1 MLFSSASC
9 PSCTSSRR
17 PFQMIS
23 SNSRINWR
31 KQVLAVVVL
40 CLSALGEFAPSAEAQ
55 TAHFSGAVTT
65 LSSTGTPFG
74 VAVDRNGNVFFV
86 DELQARVKEIVAVN
100 GSIPASNPTINTLGV
115 FVSPTGVA
123 VDGVGNVFVADQSGL
138 VQEIVAVNGTIP
150 SNPTVNTLGSGFVS
164 PTGVAVDG
172 AGNVFVADLNGRVQE
187 MVAVNGTI
195 PASNPTINT
204 LGSGFGNPVALAV
217 DVAGN
222 LFVADQGNN
231 TVSEIMTHG
240 VNLGS
245 AAIGTSAPPT
255 IPLPFTFDTTGTIGT
270 PAVLTQGAA
279 GLDYADAGTGT
290 CTAGTTYSAGDTCTL
305 IVSFTPQFSGVRYGA
320 ATLNDS

>member
-23 SNSRINWR
+23 SSSRINWR

-150 SNPTVNTLGSGFVS
+150 ASNPTINTLASGIRR
-164 PTGVAVDG
+164 PGGVAVDG
-172 AGNVFVADLNGRVQE
+172 AGNVFVAVQGSRTVWE
-187 MVAVNGTI
+187 MVADDV
-195 PASNPTINT
+195 
-204 LGSGFGNPVALAV
+204 PV
-217 DVAGN
+217 
-222 LFVADQGNN
+222 
-231 TVSEIMTHG
+231 
-240 VNLGS
+240 
-245 AAIGTSAPPT
+245 
-255 IPLPFTFDTTGTIGT
+255 
-270 PAVLTQGAA
+270 
-279 GLDYADAGTGT
+279 
-290 CTAGTTYSAGDTCTL
+290 
-305 IVSFTPQFSGVRYGA
+305 
-320 ATLNDS
+320 

>member
-123 VDGVGNVFVADQSGL
+123 VDGAGNDFVADQ
-138 VQEIVAVNGTIP
+138 
-150 SNPTVNTLGSGFVS
+150 
-164 PTGVAVDG
+164 
-172 AGNVFVADLNGRVQE
+172 NGRVQE
-187 MVAVNGTI
+187 IVAVNGTI

-204 LGSGFGNPVALAV
+204 LGSGLGNPVALAV

-255 IPLPFTFDTTGTIGT
+255 IPLP
-270 PAVLTQGAA
+270 
-279 GLDYADAGTGT
+279 
-290 CTAGTTYSAGDTCTL
+290 
-305 IVSFTPQFSGVRYGA
+305 
-320 ATLNDS
+320 

>member
-9 PSCTSSRR
+9 RSCTSSPR

-55 TAHFSGAVTT
+55 TADCSRAMTT
-65 LSSTGTPFG
+65 LSSSFIPP
-74 VAVDRNGNVFFV
+74 AV
-86 DELQARVKEIVAVN
+86 
-100 GSIPASNPTINTLGV
+100 
-115 FVSPTGVA
+115 VA
-123 VDGVGNVFVADQSGL
+123 VDGGGNVFVAEQSAL

-217 DVAGN
+217 D
-222 LFVADQGNN
+222 
-231 TVSEIMTHG
+231 
-240 VNLGS
+240 
-245 AAIGTSAPPT
+245 
-255 IPLPFTFDTTGTIGT
+255 
-270 PAVLTQGAA
+270 
-279 GLDYADAGTGT
+279 
-290 CTAGTTYSAGDTCTL
+290 
-305 IVSFTPQFSGVRYGA
+305 
-320 ATLNDS
+320 

>member
-9 PSCTSSRR
+9 PSCTSSPR

-123 VDGVGNVFVADQSGL
+123 VDGVGSVFVADQSGL

-150 SNPTVNTLGSGFVS
+150 ASNRTINTLASGIRCPS
-164 PTGVAVDG
+164 GVAVDG
-172 AGNVFVADLNGRVQE
+172 AGNVFVTGQCSGLVQE

-195 PASNPTINT
+195 P
-204 LGSGFGNPVALAV
+204 
-217 DVAGN
+217 
-222 LFVADQGNN
+222 
-231 TVSEIMTHG
+231 
-240 VNLGS
+240 
-245 AAIGTSAPPT
+245 
-255 IPLPFTFDTTGTIGT
+255 
-270 PAVLTQGAA
+270 
-279 GLDYADAGTGT
+279 
-290 CTAGTTYSAGDTCTL
+290 
-305 IVSFTPQFSGVRYGA
+305 
-320 ATLNDS
+320 